1 MRTAKRTV
9 IIVLWMFVLSVLL
22 SCGGVA
28 YYQYCQLREK
38 AEGLALETVMQM
50 SDVQGTDRDFHVET
64 LRDMDED
71 KIDASIEEM
80 VRFKKNM
87 VREKR
92 QQRAVIAGDCEK
104 EFHVSDSFGS
114 METEAS
120 SIPAGASGS
129 KIRKIYGSRK
139 AHVLSGEAVMDEI
152 SCDYCAVRIEEPL
165 LLLQFLGM
173 DGFDWSYTTLA
184 TSLGAMP
191 KI

>member
-1 MRTAKRTV
+1 MRTAKHTV
-9 IIVLWMFVLSVLL
+9 IIVLWMFVLAALL
-22 SCGGVA
+22 SCGSVA

-38 AEGLALETVMQM
+38 AERLALETVMQM

-64 LRDMDED
+64 LWDMDED

-92 QQRAVIAGDCEK
+92 QQRAAIAGDCGR

-114 METEAS
+114 METEATS
-120 SIPAGASGS
+120 LSAGDSGS
-129 KIRKIYGSRK
+129 KARKIYGSRK
-139 AHVLSGEAVMDEI
+139 ALVLSGETVMDEI
-152 SCDYCAVRIEEPL
+152 SCNYCAVCIEEPL
-165 LLLQFLGM
+165 LLVQFLGM